1 MSAAAEDT
9 TIVQSRGDAQRSG
22 EQEHEQWRS
31 GRRAGDKEDEERED
45 EVDEEEGDGEEETE
59 EESAGAGSG
68 RIDAYFQQR
77 SSPRTRSSSLHATK
91 EPQAKP
97 SKRKATQSERS
108 KRWNRRRKI
117 AQVMDEADLDSSTR
131 RAREAEAKRAKRIDA
146 ILGSFSAL
154 SEDQLAVAS
163 DQQTNK
169 KKKKKKKKGEGEEGD
184 DDEEEEEEEEEE
196 MALCLNQVTS
206 EGAVPTGA
214 EGTED
219 APVFVYTDLVKKLK
233 PHQIIGARFLWSHV
247 AVEPEGFGCVLAD
260 FMGLG
265 KTLQVI
271 TTVQAFLSKK
281 MLDVDGRLQQRH
293 KNVLILAPTICVRN
307 WEAEIVKWLGKNE
320 TRRLGLFTLESGREK
335 KMCDRVSVV
344 KKWHKRG
351 GILIMGYELYRLLV
365 LQSSGDEKI
374 AAGNQKHAHMIKQV
388 YACLGNPGPDL
399 IVLDEGHRVRN
410 HKSKMVKALAHVKTT
425 RRIILTGYPLQ
436 NHLEEYW
443 TMVNFA
449 RPDYLGSLEEF
460 KNRYVAPITN
470 GQCIDSSEADLRLA
484 RHRAFVLTRELKPF
498 VLRRDQQYLFKQLP
512 PKKEFVLMCKL
523 TDAQAQL
530 YREFLKQGVPT
541 RGDTE
546 QVDVLGGYHI
556 ALAISNHPDVICDTY
571 RRLEKEEREGA
582 NKKSKKYG
590 GVSEIF
596 GVEDGG
602 NDFDPYIG
610 GPLCNGRSSTTRRA
624 TSVAPPG
631 SCVAD
636 NVDGNVDD
644 AAVLDLMDAP
654 SSAAL
659 KRKHASGAGW
669 HRLKFAQKFVEE
681 HVPNQLE
688 TSGKMMILMELL
700 QACQAV
706 GDRVII
712 FSQSIPTLD
721 VIGATISKHNKCRY
735 RHANRLTFLRIDG
748 STSQQDRFRQIAQF
762 NDPEEDIDVI
772 MISTKAGGEGI
783 NLCAG
788 NRIIIFDV
796 CWNPCNDSQSM
807 CRSYRF
813 GQTKPVFVYRF
824 VTMGTMEKK
833 VYDLQI
839 RKEGVAKRI
848 VDEKTTERKFMS
860 SELQKYFNIKEF
872 EDSLLHAQGKVVDDR
887 EVAMKP
893 IPHEDTVLVD
903 VLAKMGG
910 IATFGATTALDDEE
924 SIATGVSDDK
934 RCIIDWFEQETM
946 FEEDLDQ
953 QCTPAEQKEIM
964 ESYTYFKA
972 VKKLRSIGAHL
983 INREGVLVK
992 NCDYCRALNEI
1003 YPTSTTTVPIPLKI
1017 ECIYCKRSME
1027 TAGAVPPSQNMASVY
1042 PCMGH
1047 FSRVSGLIPGTTLA
1061 TTAPLSIPITMTHP
1075 FVPAAGASVARVLPP
1090 HMQAMFERQKRDD
1103 KAAEERRNQLIAEQ
1117 NAEQRRLLFGR
1128 EQAEMAVAIR
1138 RQERLAMKLKDRHL
1152 LILRRGI
1159 KGCQD
1164 LKRSAEECGATLA
1177 IEVNSQLTDIV
1188 SAMSREETLRWL
1200 KLSKLAGD
1208 VELHDDIW
1216 LRNEIAKEKGSPL
1229 RSGQSCFGSPP
1240 QSRPAVAA
1248 VTAAVHSRSSVAST
1262 PPFTSSTLNNESPQT
1277 TADSSSD
1284 CIELVESDGEGT
1296 SKTSAS
1302 NGAVASGNA
1311 VAAIA
1316 PAADV
1321 IEIL

>member
-1 MSAAAEDT
+1 MSDSDDDV
-9 TIVQSRGDAQRSG
+9 TIVQKRPDAHNQVNDQEAEQTRSG
-22 EQEHEQWRS
+22 EETDDDEEQQEE
-31 GRRAGDKEDEERED
+31 EDEETVGR
-45 EVDEEEGDGEEETE
+45 G
-59 EESAGAGSG
+59 G
-68 RIDAYFQQR
+68 RIDAFFQR
-77 SSPRTRSSSLHATK
+77 SSPRTRRSASQLTN
-91 EPQAKP
+91 EIPEKP
-97 SKRKATQSERS
+97 LKRKATQSERS

-117 AQVMDEADLDSSTR
+117 AQVMDEADLDASTR
-131 RAREAEAKRAKRIDA
+131 KAREAEAKRAEKIEA
-146 ILGSFSAL
+146 ILGGFSAL

-163 DQQTNK
+163 D
-169 KKKKKKKKGEGEEGD
+169 KKKGEKGEEDNEG
-184 DDEEEEEEEEEE
+184 EEEEEEGEEEKKK
-196 MALCLNQVTS
+196 LCLNQATS

-214 EGTED
+214 EGMED
-219 APVFVYTDLVKKLK
+219 APVFVYTELVKKLK
-233 PHQIIGARFLWSHV
+233 PHQVIGARFLWSHV

-271 TTVQAFLSKK
+271 TTAQAFLSKQT
-281 MLDVDGRLQQRH
+281 LDTDGKLTQRH
-293 KNVLILAPTICVRN
+293 KHVLILAPTICVRN

-335 KMCDRVSVV
+335 KMCDRVAVV

-374 AAGNQKHAHMIKQV
+374 AAGNQKYAHLIKQV

-484 RHRAFVLTRELKPF
+484 RHRAFVLTRELKAF

-512 PKKEFVLMCKL
+512 PKKEYVLMCKL

-541 RGDTE
+541 RGDSE

-571 RRLEKEEREGA
+571 RRLEKEEREGT

-602 NDFDPYIG
+602 NDFDPYID
-610 GPLCNGRSSTTRRA
+610 GPSRSDFNSTRA
-624 TSVAPPG
+624 ASAASPAP
-631 SCVAD
+631 SA
-636 NVDGNVDD
+636 VDD
-644 AAVLDLMDAP
+644 VDRNEGEAALLDSSDAP
-654 SSAAL
+654 NYGVL
-659 KRKHASGAGW
+659 KRKRTSGAGW
-669 HRLKFAQKFVEE
+669 HRLKFAQNFVEE

-688 TSGKMMILMELL
+688 SSGKMMILMELL
-700 QACQAV
+700 QACQGV

-721 VIGATISKHNKCRY
+721 VIGATISKHNKCRR
-735 RHANRLTFLRIDG
+735 RHASRLKFLRIDG
-748 STSQQDRFRQIAQF
+748 STPQQDRFRQIAQF
-762 NDPEEDIDVI
+762 NDLEEDVDLI

-872 EDSLLHAQGKVVDDR
+872 EDSLLHAQGKVAVDE
-887 EVAMKP
+887 EVAIKP
-893 IPHEDTVLVD
+893 IPHEDSVLVD

-910 IATFGATTALDDEE
+910 IAASGVTTVFNDGE
-924 SIATGVSDDK
+924 STAAGVADNR

-953 QCTPAEQKEIM
+953 QCTPAEQKEIL

-972 VKKLRSIGAHL
+972 VKRLRSAGAHL
-983 INREGVLVK
+983 INREGLLVK
-992 NCDYCRALNEI
+992 NCGYCRALNEI
-1003 YPTSTTTVPIPLKI
+1003 YPTSTTTVPIPSRI

-1027 TAGAVPPSQNMASVY
+1027 TAGAAPPVQNVTTAYPVMRQFPRVPI
-1042 PCMGH
+1042 
-1047 FSRVSGLIPGTTLA
+1047 LIPGTTLP
-1061 TTAPLSIPITMTHP
+1061 TTAAVSAASTHP
-1075 FVPAAGASVARVLPP
+1075 FAPAAGAGVGRILPP
-1090 HMQAMFERQKRDD
+1090 HMQAIFEQQKRDD
-1103 KAAEERRNQLIAEQ
+1103 KATEEKRNQLIAQQKVEQ
-1117 NAEQRRLLFGR
+1117 QRSQFERK
-1128 EQAEMAVAIR
+1128 QAEMAAAVR
-1138 RQERLAMKLKDRHL
+1138 KQERLAMKLKDRHL

-1164 LKRSAEECGATLA
+1164 LKRKAEECGATLA

-1188 SAMSREETLRWL
+1188 SGMSREETLKWL

-1208 VELHDDIW
+1208 VELHDDTW
-1216 LRNEIAKEKGSPL
+1216 LRNEIAKEKGLPL
-1229 RSGQSCFGSPP
+1229 ISDELYMDATPE
-1240 QSRPAVAA
+1240 SRPAAAA
-1248 VTAAVHSRSSVAST
+1248 VTAVHAKAPIAST
-1262 PPFTSSTLNNESPQT
+1262 PTSTFTTANNESPQT

-1284 CIELVESDGEGT
+1284 CIELMESDGEVS
-1296 SKTSAS
+1296 SKTKTNVSD
-1302 NGAVASGNA
+1302 GA
-1311 VAAIA
+1311 AANTEDTETTA
-1316 PAADV
+1316 PVADV